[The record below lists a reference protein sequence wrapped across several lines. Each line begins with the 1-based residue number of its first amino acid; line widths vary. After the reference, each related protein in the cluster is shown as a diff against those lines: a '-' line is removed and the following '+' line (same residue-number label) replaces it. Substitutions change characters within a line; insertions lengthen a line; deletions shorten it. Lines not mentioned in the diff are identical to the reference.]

1 MTRSRFLTILVALA
15 LFLGSASLVQGQSTN
30 CAELY
35 ATANALLTQAKS
47 ALDKGD
53 LATAAALINSA
64 RALLTPCLS
73 DSNCPSVIAVN
84 TLLEQA
90 GNSADASVISS
101 LLLGAQAAFAPC
113 LAVSAPAATR
123 TATPTETPFATRGA
137 TNTPRALA
145 PTATPRTARP
155 TATPRVAPATTRT
168 FTTVKSRVAFSL
180 RYPTAWFEASEL
192 NSGLVVLGSSAGGW
206 VAAGLGVPPREA
218 TDIGLTIGVLRLDS
232 PPRDIANLLRG
243 VLSSSDNI
251 RSFSPPRS
259 ARIGNFNA
267 AYSDIGTVGRRVVL
281 IDLGNNYVALANVYA
296 QAVSMNR
303 LYPQTETILASLRVR

>member
-1 MTRSRFLTILVALA
+1 
-15 LFLGSASLVQGQSTN
+15 
-30 CAELY
+30 
-35 ATANALLTQAKS
+35 
-47 ALDKGD
+47 
-53 LATAAALINSA
+53 
-64 RALLTPCLS
+64 
-73 DSNCPSVIAVN
+73 
-84 TLLEQA
+84 
-90 GNSADASVISS
+90 VISS

-113 LAVSAPAATR
+113 LAVSAPAAT
-123 TATPTETPFATRGA
+123 
-137 TNTPRALA
+137 
-145 PTATPRTARP
+145 RTARP

-192 NSGLVVLGSSAGGW
+192 DSGLVVLGSSAGGW
-206 VAAGLGVPPREA
+206 VAAGLGVQPREA

-232 PPRDIANLLRG
+232 PPRDIANLLRD
-243 VLSSSDNI
+243 VLISSDNI

-296 QAVSMNR
+296 QTASMNR
-303 LYPQTETILASLRVR
+303 LYPQAETILASLRVQ